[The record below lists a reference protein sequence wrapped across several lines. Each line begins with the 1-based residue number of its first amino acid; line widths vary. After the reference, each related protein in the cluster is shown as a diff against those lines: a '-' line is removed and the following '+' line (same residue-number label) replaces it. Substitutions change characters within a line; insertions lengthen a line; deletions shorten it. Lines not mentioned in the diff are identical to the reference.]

1 MFLSSFLAFFF
12 VASAAQASSF
22 KMIYMRENSE
32 GKHIYMSDLEGKNA
46 QKLTAGAEWHLY
58 PDITPAGD
66 EFTYIMG
73 TDETN
78 LNVMTRNFKTRAIE
92 KWNKNPSIFYHPKYA
107 RNGEYLFYSMKDEAG
122 KQSIVWLNLEK
133 ERTSR
138 NYSIDVMGGEVVR
151 VYNPRL
157 NTLKETSS
165 AYFPNP
171 SSDASFVVYH
181 RVDGLKKREVVLY
194 DLATHEVTVIDEG
207 MSPSLS
213 KDDRYIAYTKNE
225 GGNWDIWRWDR
236 HTKVKTKLTTHPAKD
251 YAPSWRA
258 DGKLVF
264 ASDRLRS
271 DEFDFYL
278 FDQGKVTPLLVVNE
292 GSVYAA
298 KFSGNTKIE
307 QQILAP
313 ILGVPRSSFGAIH
326 YNGKIYVAGGH
337 QGREHTYPPESFTN
351 RVDVYDVTA
360 GKWKSIAPRNYKCHG
375 FQLAAYG
382 KYVYA
387 FGGFAYSENYLPKW
401 TSLDVIERYDTE
413 RNVWEI
419 VGRMPRKRSSNVA
432 LTVGTKVYLMG
443 GWDSTPKKPN
453 DVNGTFHSEI
463 DVFDMLNETITTLDV
478 KLPMKRRAFT
488 GIVKDQKIM
497 LIGGISEGG
506 SHFSLLDDVT
516 LFDPADNSFA
526 TIARLPYAT
535 FAPAAGVIGNELYV
549 FGGMFK
555 TGEWNY
561 EYVSHIY
568 QYSLNNLRSE
578 NVWHNTGRTLKE
590 SKGFSQVVQMPEG
603 LGILGGHTYQDNQDA
618 PVSTFEWFK
627 LSK

>member
-1 MFLSSFLAFFF
+1 LNIIKEEHAAF
-12 VASAAQASSF
+12 
-22 KMIYMRENSE
+22 
-32 GKHIYMSDLEGKNA
+32 
-46 QKLTAGAEWHLY
+46 
-58 PDITPAGD
+58 
-66 EFTYIMG
+66 
-73 TDETN
+73 
-78 LNVMTRNFKTRAIE
+78 
-92 KWNKNPSIFYHPKYA
+92 
-107 RNGEYLFYSMKDEAG
+107 
-122 KQSIVWLNLEK
+122 
-133 ERTSR
+133 
-138 NYSIDVMGGEVVR
+138 
-151 VYNPRL
+151 
-157 NTLKETSS
+157 
-165 AYFPNP
+165 FPNP
-171 SSDASFVVYH
+171 STDGSFVVYH
-181 RVDGLKKREVVLY
+181 RVNSAKVREVVLY
-194 DLATHEVTVIDEG
+194 DLATQKSEVIDEG

-213 KDDRYIAYTKNE
+213 KDDRYVAYTKNI

-236 HTKVKTKLTTHPAKD
+236 HTKVKTKLTTDKAKD
-251 YAPSWRA
+251 FAPSWRH

-264 ASDRLRS
+264 ASDRLRT
-271 DEFDFYL
+271 DEFDFYI
-278 FDQGKVTPLLVVNE
+278 FDQGNVSPLLLVRD

-298 KFSGNTKIE
+298 KFSGNTRIAQE
-307 QQILAP
+307 IMP
-313 ILGVPRSSFGAIH
+313 SILGVPRSSFGAIH

-351 RVDVYDVTA
+351 RVEVYDIATA
-360 GKWKSIAPRNYKCHG
+360 KWKSIAPRNYKCHG

-387 FGGFAYSENYLPKW
+387 FGGFTYSENHLPKW

-413 RNVWEI
+413 RNVWEV

-432 LTVGTKVYLMG
+432 LTVGTKVYLIG

-453 DVNGTFHSEI
+453 DVEGTFHNEI
-463 DVFDMLNETITTLDV
+463 DVFDMLNESITTLDI

-506 SHFSLLDDVT
+506 SHFSLIDDVT
-516 LFDPADNSFA
+516 LFDPQDNSFS
-526 TIARLPYAT
+526 TIARLPYPT

-568 QYSLNNLRSE
+568 QYTLNSHRPE
-578 NVWHNTGRTLKE
+578 NNWVNTGRTLKE
-590 SKGFSQVVQMPEG
+590 SKGFSQVVQMQDT
-603 LGILGGHTYQDNQDA
+603 LGILGGHTYMDNQDA

-627 LSK
+627 LK